1 MVFKDS
7 NKPFARYISNP
18 FTSFTCYREYDVQA
32 TTTLSSSP
40 SSVINKDEHCKTL
53 VKLPRQP
60 RKKKVVRIVEEH
72 NTFLERPLP
81 WFVSDVSHQWYSR
94 EELLVMRQNRVALID
109 EIITQDQQSK
119 SRVTFQTVLL
129 QAYRDCCEHQPNKHD
144 AQDDDDSSKQQQEEI
159 CSPSFFPFLSRM
171 LEMCPSRTGME
182 SLGVPLVAIRQQ
194 VRRNEMKKSIRYMQ
208 QQGHVMGGER
218 LEECIRRVSESCSRP
233 SCLYAGLIARAHAEA
248 TRQVML

>member
-1 MVFKDS
+1 
-7 NKPFARYISNP
+7 
-18 FTSFTCYREYDVQA
+18 
-32 TTTLSSSP
+32 
-40 SSVINKDEHCKTL
+40 
-53 VKLPRQP
+53 
-60 RKKKVVRIVEEH
+60 
-72 NTFLERPLP
+72 
-81 WFVSDVSHQWYSR
+81 
-94 EELLVMRQNRVALID
+94 MRQNRVALID